1 MIQRRQKQVLK
12 TSRIKRG
19 TKRAKK
25 MRKQGQ
31 KTPIIR
37 IKEGDK
43 IDQKRGHEKAKIRKK
58 VTQKMKQTNS
68 REKKR
73 QNMKTCR

>member
-1 MIQRRQKQVLK
+1 
-12 TSRIKRG
+12 
-19 TKRAKK
+19 

-73 QNMKTCR
+73 QKNMKTCR